1 MVAFADTGFIASLY
15 LEESTS
21 KAADAALGTKR
32 VPLPLTPLAALELRN
47 AFNRAVQRQRIT
59 AAQRDALWQDVE
71 ADIASGFLV
80 LTPVA
85 SDQLHH
91 KARQLSDRHMQALGD
106 PLQTHGRFLTNAS
119 PPSSKQSSKPIPIT
133 FPPFMLKRAV
143 EVNRKERKEHKDK
156 GMWLISLAFRL
167 TRRVIA

>member
-32 VPLPLTPLAALELRN
+32 VPLLFTPLAALELRN
-47 AFNRAVQRQRIT
+47 AFSRAVQRQRIS

-85 SDQLHH
+85 SDELHH
-91 KARQLSDRHMQALGD
+91 KARQLSDRYTPTLGTRSLDLLHVAAALVLEAKVFFSFD
-106 PLQTHGRFLTNAS
+106 DRQRKAAAS
-119 PPSSKQSSKPIPIT
+119 EGLKVKP
-133 FPPFMLKRAV
+133 
-143 EVNRKERKEHKDK
+143 
-156 GMWLISLAFRL
+156 
-167 TRRVIA
+167 

>member
-47 AFNRAVQRQRIT
+47 AFNRAVQCQRIT

-85 SDQLHH
+85 SDELHN
-91 KARQLSDRHMQALGD
+91 KARQLSDRYTPTLGTRSLDLLHVAAALVLEAKVFFSFD
-106 PLQTHGRFLTNAS
+106 DRQRKAAAS
-119 PPSSKQSSKPIPIT
+119 EGLKVKP
-133 FPPFMLKRAV
+133 
-143 EVNRKERKEHKDK
+143 
-156 GMWLISLAFRL
+156 
-167 TRRVIA
+167 

>member
-71 ADIASGFLV
+71 TDIASGFLV

-85 SDQLHH
+85 ADELHH
-91 KARQLSDRHMQALGD
+91 KARQLSDRYTPTLGTRSLDLLHVAAALVLEAKVFFSFD
-106 PLQTHGRFLTNAS
+106 DRQRKAAAS
-119 PPSSKQSSKPIPIT
+119 EGLKVKP
-133 FPPFMLKRAV
+133 
-143 EVNRKERKEHKDK
+143 
-156 GMWLISLAFRL
+156 
-167 TRRVIA
+167 

>member
-85 SDQLHH
+85 ADELHH
-91 KARQLSDRHMQALGD
+91 KARQLSDRYTPTLGTRSLDLLHVAAALVLQAKVFFSFD
-106 PLQTHGRFLTNAS
+106 DRQRKAAAS
-119 PPSSKQSSKPIPIT
+119 EGLKVKP
-133 FPPFMLKRAV
+133 
-143 EVNRKERKEHKDK
+143 
-156 GMWLISLAFRL
+156 
-167 TRRVIA
+167 